1 MSEWIRVEDQ
11 KPPEGP
17 HCLVVLKWSDDD
29 YEVTELDYGVDLAL
43 GGRYAKRVTHW
54 MPMPELPKEVKG

>member
-17 HCLVVLKWSDDD
+17 HCLVVLKWSDDRRSRQ
-29 YEVTELDYGVDLAL
+29 AA
-43 GGRYAKRVTHW
+43 GG
-54 MPMPELPKEVKG
+54 EGGEG